1 MASVSIV
8 VAAYN
13 AAPFIARA
21 VQSALAQTDVEL
33 EVVVVDDCS
42 TDDTAAVVEA
52 FGDRRIRCHR
62 APRNGGPAA
71 ARNLGFSL
79 ARHDWVAV
87 LDAADAMS
95 PGRLSTLIA
104 AAQAAGADI
113 IADNFWIE
121 TPGQADRRFIDE
133 PQDGAVLPVG
143 LAEFLSQN
151 LLFRTPRP
159 LGYLKP
165 VFRRAFLAE
174 HGLAYDT
181 RLRIGE
187 DCQLIIE
194 ALLKGGRYVRH
205 RSTGYHYLT
214 REGSISHR
222 LTSEQAAAMAGA
234 ERRVTEPVRERLA
247 PDEIAALDQQLVSL
261 DTGAA
266 FIASVER
273 LKRGDVLGA
282 ASLLLRHPQ
291 IAPYFMM
298 PLRARLGAMVPKP
311 RDASFR

>member
-1 MASVSIV
+1 V

-21 VQSALAQTDVEL
+21 VQSALAQTGIEL
-33 EVVVVDDCS
+33 EVVVVDDGS
-42 TDDTAAVVEA
+42 TDDTVAVVEA
-52 FGDRRIRCHR
+52 LDDQRIRCQR

-87 LDAADAMS
+87 LDADDAIS
-95 PGRLSTLIA
+95 PGRLSTLIG
-104 AAQAAGADI
+104 AAQAVGADI

-174 HGLAYDT
+174 YGLAYDT
-181 RLRIGE
+181 SLRIGE
-187 DCQLIIE
+187 DAQLIIE

-234 ERRVTEPVRERLA
+234 ERRVTEPVRDRLSPA
-247 PDEIAALDQQLVSL
+247 EVAVLDKQLASL

-266 FIASVER
+266 FIACIER
-273 LKRGDVLGA
+273 LKRGDILGA
-282 ASLLLRHPQ
+282 VALVLQRPQ
-291 IAPYFMM
+291 IAPHFMM

-311 RDASFR
+311 RGASFR